1 MTVRTADRLVA
12 IKSYEGLAALRGVPA
27 RPDHPSVRTHLLFD
41 PLTSNAS
48 KTKIIAGR
56 IDIAGVR
63 FSAGIVVG
71 SGSPRKAECS
81 IDENT
86 DRGEGRQLS

>member
-12 IKSYEGLAALRGVPA
+12 IKRYEGLAALRGVPA
-27 RPDHPSVRTHLLFD
+27 KPDHPSVRTRLLLD
-41 PLTSNAS
+41 PLTTNIS
-48 KTKIIAGR
+48 KTQIVAGR
-56 IDIAGVR
+56 NDISGVR
-63 FSAGIVVG
+63 LSAGIVVG

-86 DRGEGRQLS
+86 DRGEGRRLQ